1 MVASN
6 YCKERSQANARNII
20 KTIKEKTE
28 NQVKIITTDGWK
40 AYPKPIQQIYGFSDR
55 GHHEGKVIHNRVNA
69 SKGDGFN
76 YPIERVHNNLRSRTK
91 TNGFPPI
98 DILNKPFLDLRSV
111 GILMNK
117 GEFKGASLDNLTGK
131 QGKGSQVPEW
141 YAQKDYEKIIAYVKN
156 ETEEFLKFAKWL
168 YKEMPELREKF
179 KKEILS
185 K

>member
-1 MVASN
+1 
-6 YCKERSQANARNII
+6 
-20 KTIKEKTE
+20 
-28 NQVKIITTDGWK
+28 
-40 AYPKPIQQIYGFSDR
+40 
-55 GHHEGKVIHNRVNA
+55 
-69 SKGDGFN
+69 
-76 YPIERVHNNLRSRTK
+76 
-91 TNGFPPI
+91 
-98 DILNKPFLDLRSV
+98 
-111 GILMNK
+111 MNK